1 MLVRVFCL
9 REGSVGCC
17 WATSEFEA
25 CRSMAVRGEGTEC
38 VEAVW
43 DCDVCF
49 RNPGRWVRESL
60 VPRKKD
66 CCSCLTVVGVTFSF
80 CCMMLV

>member
-1 MLVRVFCL
+1 MLVRWVVL
-9 REGSVGCC
+9 PQGGRGC
-17 WATSEFEA
+17 WLGTEA
-25 CRSMAVRGEGTEC
+25 CRSMAVRGVGTEC
-38 VEAVW
+38 VEAAW

-80 CCMMLV
+80 CCVMLV